1 MIKSYQIAEVVTFLE
16 GKERSKATI
25 ENNIRGYKEA
35 KGVDGVKY
43 GSLHDFLAFK
53 YLPAR
58 KDIVSESRRYYEG
71 QLRYH
76 AGIYC
81 IKHGLNF
88 KSSY

>member
-25 ENNIRGYKEA
+25 ENNIRGYKET

-58 KDIVSESRRYYEG
+58 KDIVSKAREYNEG
-71 QLRYH
+71 QLLYNAH
-76 AGIYC
+76 NYCLKYGIS
-81 IKHGLNF
+81 F
-88 KSSY
+88 KI

>member
-16 GKERSKATI
+16 GKEISKATI

-53 YLPAR
+53 Y
-58 KDIVSESRRYYEG
+58 
-71 QLRYH
+71 
-76 AGIYC
+76 
-81 IKHGLNF
+81 
-88 KSSY
+88 

>member
-16 GKERSKATI
+16 GKVVSKETI
-25 ENNIRGYKEA
+25 ENDIRRYKEV

-53 YLPAR
+53 YLPER
-58 KDIVSESRRYYEG
+58 KDIVSESRRYYEY
-71 QLRYH
+71 QLRYN